1 MITPLEQVIG
11 YGILI
16 AAIVLY
22 GIVCA
27 ALGLNWLE
35 RRR

>member
-16 AAIVLY
+16 AATVLY
-22 GIVCA
+22 AIVCA
-27 ALGLNWLE
+27 VLGLNWLE